1 MQLDKTGRYKSSA
14 ECARAI
20 IRNQGFKGLF
30 QGATSTAF
38 REVFAY
44 AAQFATYEYL
54 KNQIVTKDNPNL
66 TFMQGIVVGTF
77 AGINCWIFSY
87 PQDIIKTKIQ
97 VSEPGT
103 YPPLRLL
110 NDGGFIACGR

>member
-1 MQLDKTGRYKSSA
+1 MQLDKKSKYKSSA
-14 ECARAI
+14 ECAKAI
-20 IRNQGFKGLF
+20 IRNQGFRGLF

-54 KNQIVTKDNPNL
+54 KKKIVTKDQSSL

-87 PQDIIKTKIQ
+87 PQDIIKTMIQ
-97 VSEPGT
+97 VS
-103 YPPLRLL
+103 
-110 NDGGFIACGR
+110 